1 MSVQYSNKNG
11 SLKDLNKI
19 NQILD
24 GEIKEL
30 SDKI

>member
-1 MSVQYSNKNG
+1 MNIQYSNKNG

-30 SDKI
+30 SEKI